1 MTITWKST
9 GFAALALAAAARLAQ
24 QDSSAHSEFA
34 ANDTSTS
41 SIERICNPHDAYA
54 PCAGA
59 SKIMYPA
66 GDGLYFSLDE
76 LT

>member
-1 MTITWKST
+1 MTITWKSI
-9 GFAALALAAAARLAQ
+9 GFAALGLAAAAWLAQ

-34 ANDTSTS
+34 ANDMNTSAV
-41 SIERICNPHDAYA
+41 ERICNPHDAYA

-59 SKIMYPA
+59 SRIMYPA